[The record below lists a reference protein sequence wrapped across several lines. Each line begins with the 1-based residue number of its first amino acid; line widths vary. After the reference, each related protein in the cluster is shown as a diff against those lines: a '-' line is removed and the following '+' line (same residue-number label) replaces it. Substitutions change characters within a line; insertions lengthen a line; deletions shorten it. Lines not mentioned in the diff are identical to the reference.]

1 MPRGPCERTL
11 AIALGANLDDPGA
24 TLAAVRPLL
33 AAELVA
39 WAGTPPLG
47 VPQAGLQLHWSPLF
61 RTAPVGGPPGQ
72 PPYLNAV
79 LLVHHS
85 PLTATGSAMTTSA
98 LPAAASSASASACA
112 SALPA
117 AAPAAHAPWPA
128 AEELLRRLQRLEAA
142 FGRERSVHWGPRTLD
157 LDLLWCG
164 HQVCCTATLTLPHPR
179 LRERAFVLA
188 PLAALDPLLIPPGSA
203 ATAAELLAAAL
214 RRGAEPP
221 PRALAGVPGWP
232 DTAPVAADG
241 HTGSPQRAVHGP
253 LAAP

>member
-1 MPRGPCERTL
+1 MPCGPFERTL

-33 AAELVA
+33 AAEVVA

-47 VPQAGLQLHWSPLF
+47 APEAWLQLHWSPLF

-85 PLTATGSAMTTSA
+85 PLPAT
-98 LPAAASSASASACA
+98 
-112 SALPA
+112 
-117 AAPAAHAPWPA
+117 APAAHATWPA
-128 AEELLRRLQRLEAA
+128 AAELLRRLQRLEAA

-164 HQVCCTATLTLPHPR
+164 RQVCCTAMLTLPHPR

-188 PLAALDPLLIPPGSA
+188 PLAALDPLLIPPGGA
-203 ATAAELLAAAL
+203 VTAAELLAAAL
-214 RRGAEPP
+214 LHGAEPP
-221 PRALAGVPGWP
+221 PLALAGVPGWP

>member
-1 MPRGPCERTL
+1 MPHGPFERTL

-24 TLAAVRPLL
+24 TLAALRPLL

-47 VPQAGLQLHWSPLF
+47 VPQARLQLHWSPLF

-79 LLVHHS
+79 LLVQHS
-85 PLTATGSAMTTSA
+85 PLAATGSALT
-98 LPAAASSASASACA
+98 A

-164 HQVCCTATLTLPHPR
+164 RQVCGTSTLTLPHPR

-188 PLAALDPLLIPPGSA
+188 PLAALDPLLIPPGGA

-221 PRALAGVPGWP
+221 PRALAGVTGWP
-232 DTAPVAADG
+232 DTAPAAADG
-241 HTGSPQRAVHGP
+241 HTGSPQRAVHAP